1 MIFETICALALLARL
16 IPGCA
21 APSPIA
27 VGYVEGEYVQ
37 LGPIDVARIISLD
50 VKRGDHINQGA
61 TVASTEQADAELSVR
76 DAQARLMQA
85 ESDLSNLRR
94 GRRSEEIAVI
104 EATLVAAKAQA
115 GDARRTLERRKDL
128 AKRGFTTPAELDAA
142 QTAVDVADAR
152 IGELSANLDV
162 ARLPARPD
170 EISAAQ
176 GRVDQARANLDTSR
190 WRFAQRI
197 IIAPAKGRVSDI
209 IRRPG
214 EVAGPSAP
222 IVSFL
227 PDGAIK
233 LKVYVPERTLSQIH
247 NGTRLAVRCDGCAS
261 NLSAVVTYVAP
272 EPEFTPPVIYSLD
285 TRQKLVFLIEARPES
300 ATAAA
305 LQPGQIVDVAIAE
318 SK

>member
-1 MIFETICALALLARL
+1 
-16 IPGCA
+16 
-21 APSPIA
+21 
-27 VGYVEGEYVQ
+27 
-37 LGPIDVARIISLD
+37 
-50 VKRGDHINQGA
+50 
-61 TVASTEQADAELSVR
+61 LSVR

-128 AKRGFTTPAELDAA
+128 AKRGFATPAELDAA

-197 IIAPAKGRVSDI
+197 IIAPAKGRISD
-209 IRRPG
+209 
-214 EVAGPSAP
+214 
-222 IVSFL
+222 
-227 PDGAIK
+227 
-233 LKVYVPERTLSQIH
+233 
-247 NGTRLAVRCDGCAS
+247 
-261 NLSAVVTYVAP
+261 
-272 EPEFTPPVIYSLD
+272 
-285 TRQKLVFLIEARPES
+285 
-300 ATAAA
+300 
-305 LQPGQIVDVAIAE
+305 
-318 SK
+318 